1 MHVLWLHRHDG
12 PRRGRPHRGHLSWFR
27 RDNCHTKLRQNDGI
41 TGLGLSNI
49 QCLLGEISGAGH
61 MRHASAA
68 QRGLQVSLVLVSKR
82 DHPPARC
89 LRRSARRRNGGHK
102 FLIIRKHH
110 NPLIR

>member
-1 MHVLWLHRHDG
+1 
-12 PRRGRPHRGHLSWFR
+12 LSWFR
-27 RDNCHTKLRQNDGI
+27 RDNCHTKFRQDDGI
-41 TGLGLSNI
+41 TGLGLSNV

-89 LRRSARRRNGGHK
+89 LGRSARRRNGAHK

-110 NPLIR
+110 NPLIRYRTP